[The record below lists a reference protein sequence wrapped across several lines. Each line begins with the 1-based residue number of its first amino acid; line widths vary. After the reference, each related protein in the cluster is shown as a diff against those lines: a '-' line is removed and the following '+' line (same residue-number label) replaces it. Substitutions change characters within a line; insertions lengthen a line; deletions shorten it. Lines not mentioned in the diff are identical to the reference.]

1 MTPLLDIGLVAVCY
15 AVGPVILARRLAH
28 LPPLGVIGTA
38 LGLTAVAYV
47 PIVVLSGPG
56 ESRSATAVG
65 SVVALAVVCTALAF
79 ILFFALIAEI
89 GPMRA
94 A

>member
-1 MTPLLDIGLVAVCY
+1 
-15 AVGPVILARRLAH
+15 VILGRRLAH

-38 LGLTAVAYV
+38 LRLTAVAYV
-47 PIVVLSGPG
+47 PVVVLSGPG
-56 ESRSATAVG
+56 ESPSATAID

-79 ILFFALIAEI
+79 ILFFVLIAEI

-94 A
+94 TASRTSIRRSPCC